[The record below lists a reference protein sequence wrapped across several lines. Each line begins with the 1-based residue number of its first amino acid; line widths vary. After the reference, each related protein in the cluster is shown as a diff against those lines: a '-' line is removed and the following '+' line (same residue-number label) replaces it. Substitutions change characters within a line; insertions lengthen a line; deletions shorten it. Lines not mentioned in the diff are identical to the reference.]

1 MLLFDSPTRLDN
13 MALIFQELLTIIM
26 RLRTDRQ
33 RVFDAEVF
41 RNQIR
46 NTLKAAET
54 EAIRR
59 GYTPEDLRM
68 GMFAVVAFLDES
80 IGYSKMPALEEWR
93 QRPLQEELFGVT
105 TAGELFFRNVE
116 RLLSRPDSETLSDL
130 LEVHQICLLLGFHGR
145 YREGGAKPEIRGI
158 LAQIEEKIGDIRGA
172 GQALE
177 WRPPPERVPNAN
189 GYRWTQAFT
198 LSAIGCVAFA
208 VLLFILF
215 KALLASSMVEL
226 NDIAGGV
233 SF

>member
-59 GYTPEDLRM
+59 GYTPEDVRM
-68 GMFAVVAFLDES
+68 CLFAVVAFLDES
-80 IGYSKMPALEEWR
+80 IGYSKVPALAQWW
-93 QRPLQEELFGVT
+93 QRTLQEEMFSVS
-105 TAGELFFRNVE
+105 TANELFFRNVE
-116 RLLSRPDSETLSDL
+116 RLLSRPDSDTLSDL

-145 YREGGAKPEIRGI
+145 YREAGAKPEIRSI
-158 LAQIEEKIGDIRGA
+158 LARIEEKIGDIRGA

-177 WRPPPERVPNAN
+177 WRPPPERVANAN
-189 GYRWTQAFT
+189 GDKWAHALT
-198 LSAIGCVAFA
+198 LSAIVSVSLA
-208 VLLFILF
+208 VVLFILF

-226 NDIAGGV
+226 SDIAGGV

>member
-33 RVFDAEVF
+33 RVYDAEVF
-41 RNQIR
+41 RSQIR
-46 NTLKAAET
+46 NTIKTAET
-54 EAIRR
+54 EATRR
-59 GYTPEDLRM
+59 GYTPEDVRM
-68 GMFAVVAFLDES
+68 CMFAVVAFLDES
-80 IGYSKMPALEEWR
+80 VPYSKIPALAQWW

-105 TAGELFFRNVE
+105 TAGDLFYRNLE
-116 RLLSRPDSETLSDL
+116 RLLSRPDSDTLSDL

-145 YREGGAKPEIRGI
+145 YRQGGAKPEIRGI

-172 GQALE
+172 GQTLE

-189 GYRWTQAFT
+189 GDKWTHA
-198 LSAIGCVAFA
+198 LIVSAISCVALA
-208 VLLFILF
+208 VVLFILF

-226 NDIAGGV
+226 SDIARGV